1 MGVSGG
7 SSGHLRDS
15 MSSKKKKTK
24 KKMKKKKTKKKR
36 KTKTKKRTKKK
47 KRTKTKTKKKIK
59 KKIKKKKLP
68 QQVGEAS
75 KGFGSNGGDAV
86 MVDVELFQAGQVP
99 QTEVLQL
106 LNVVLLQVESH
117 QLAQRG
123 ETHGAHLKSD
133 EHTVVMTSCPQE
145 AEGTFRRNVSPV

>member
-1 MGVSGG
+1 
-7 SSGHLRDS
+7 

-24 KKMKKKKTKKKR
+24 KKKT
-36 KTKTKKRTKKK
+36 KK
-47 KRTKTKTKKKIK
+47 KRTKTKTKT
-59 KKIKKKKLP
+59 KKKKLP

-133 EHTVVMTSCPQE
+133 KDNEHTVVMTSRPQE
-145 AEGTFRRNVSPV
+145 AEGTFRRDVSPV

>member
-1 MGVSGG
+1 MATSRLEFRWSLKKQAEGG
-7 SSGHLRDS
+7 EPIQSEGLHHPVVFVGFQVVLVAISEILSS
-15 MSSKKKKTK
+15 
-24 KKMKKKKTKKKR
+24 
-36 KTKTKKRTKKK
+36 KKK
-47 KRTKTKTKKKIK
+47 KRTKTKKE
-59 KKIKKKKLP
+59 LP
-68 QQVGEAS
+68 QQVGEANE
-75 KGFGSNGGDAV
+75 GFGSNGGDAV

-133 EHTVVMTSCPQE
+133 KEKEHTVVMTSCPQE
-145 AEGTFRRNVSPV
+145 AEGTFRRTVSPV